1 MTDANGK
8 QMRKTFYGETRKE
21 VKEEMEKAI
30 DDLENGKDISNKL
43 SIVQLAKEIQELKY
57 NTNTIKRASY
67 IRIGESIDIIE
78 KCLPFGNVPIK
89 YVNRS
94 IINSQSKVLT
104 SYSQSVITKVW
115 QQL

>member
-1 MTDANGK
+1 
-8 QMRKTFYGETRKE
+8 MRKTFYGETRKE